1 MKHARFCE
9 IASQFPCFCNT
20 QKIPESISGLLFC
33 THPDGFR
40 ETTCFSLF
48 CQDRSQSEI
57 DQDDHTEDDAVVSE
71 EFEVMFLTYPSKN
84 WIEYMETTKAITM
97 AAAMKKSSIAEN
109 ARP

>member
-20 QKIPESISGLLFC
+20 QKNPGIHQWAAILYPSGWIPGNS
-33 THPDGFR
+33 
-40 ETTCFSLF
+40 CFSLF

-71 EFEVMFLTYPSKN
+71 ELEVMFLDISK
-84 WIEYMETTKAITM
+84 
-97 AAAMKKSSIAEN
+97 
-109 ARP
+109 